1 MEDATLELHF
11 KTLNEKID
19 KIDKDNERDHGKFF
33 YKINKLT
40 ADVAALKVKSG
51 VWGFIAGAIP
61 ASITFVI
68 LYIRSQIK

>member
-19 KIDKDNERDHGKFF
+19 KIDKDNERDHGEFF
-33 YKINKLT
+33 SKINKLT

-68 LYIRSQIK
+68 LYIRSQMK

>member
-1 MEDATLELHF
+1 MEDETLDLHF

-19 KIDKDNERDHGKFF
+19 EINADNKKEHSEIFS
-33 YKINKLT
+33 KLNAMA
-40 ADVAALKVKSG
+40 ADIAALKVKSG

-68 LYIRSQIK
+68 LYIRSQMK

>member
-1 MEDATLELHF
+1 MEDETLDLHF

-19 KIDKDNERDHGKFF
+19 EINKDNKEEHGEIFS
-33 YKINKLT
+33 KLNAMA
-40 ADVAALKVKSG
+40 ADIAALKVKSG

-61 ASITFVI
+61 ASITFIV